1 MDDITRFFQQ
11 LIEQSKSI
19 DIAESEFKRIVAED
33 EELKMEY
40 TEWCHAVGSSERNGF
55 RDYCDEYMQSQDNIW
70 DALTDYDE

>member
-19 DIAESEFKRIVAED
+19 DIAESEFKRIIAED
-33 EELKMEY
+33 EGLKMEY

-70 DALTDYDE
+70 NALTDYDE

>member
-33 EELKMEY
+33 EDLKMKY